1 MKRNDHLGR
10 RKHHRLKITYLV
22 CYRAKTQGGYWGHY
36 DYTLTRDIS
45 LGGLFVISDRKF
57 DKGTEI
63 EMIIRLP
70 LYPDKKIKAKGVVVS
85 FEEVKE
91 RKMVYKARIKFV
103 KFDEMLFWGLGEFI
117 KTEMEKDVDGIK
129 LKEKL
134 DRRGR

>member
-1 MKRNDHLGR
+1 MKRDDYLGR

-22 CYRAKTQGGYWGHY
+22 CYRVKTQAGYWGHY

-45 LGGLFVISDRKF
+45 VGGLFIIADRKF
-57 DKGTEI
+57 GKGTEV

-70 LYPDKKIKAKGVVVS
+70 LYPDKKIEAKGVVVG

-103 KFDEMLFWGLGEFI
+103 EFDEMLFWGLGEVI
-117 KTEMEKDVDGIK
+117 KTEMEKEVKGIK